1 MKRLSFLVLC
11 AALTAFAGPYDIESF
26 DAQDS
31 GSPDEYISA
40 EFGGELK
47 TVPASEVESL
57 QEGRLV
63 VRQKFQDPFGESE
76 PTYQLYQGGAGDL
89 SSLTPMSASSASISD
104 LVSAKI
110 YKRRGLDA
118 EDDVEKVY
126 FDSKFVYIP
135 GLSSAIAF
143 VNDSPVD
150 LKGDAPAASE
160 DEDTE
165 TETASAK
172 KATVECDEYD
182 TDCDDDDDEYDVSGD
197 VSNTNR
203 IADERD
209 YAASGAAED
218 ATDRFGI
225 ADEVRFWSGIVLSAV
240 AVGGAVMGVL
250 QHMKANEAQDAYDDL
265 KELDDALLEGC
276 HGNKACEDAL
286 KNYGADEAGKWSIK
300 NPEDRMATNKKTHD
314 SYAMWRNVWFGVTG
328 VSLTA
333 AIVLFVW

>member
-11 AALTAFAGPYDIESF
+11 ATLTAFAGPYDIGSF
-26 DAQDS
+26 DAQDN

-40 EFGGELK
+40 EFGDELK
-47 TVPASEVESL
+47 TVPASEVEDL

-63 VRQKFQDPFGESE
+63 VRQKFQDPFGESD
-76 PTYQLYQGGAGDL
+76 PTYQLYQGSAGDI
-89 SSLTPMSASSASISD
+89 SSLTPLSASSASISD

-135 GLSSAIAF
+135 GLTSAIAF
-143 VNDSPVD
+143 VNDAPVD

-160 DEDTE
+160 DSDTE
-165 TETASAK
+165 TAAAK
-172 KATVECDEYD
+172 KTSVECDEYD
-182 TDCDDDDDEYDVSGD
+182 PDCDDDDDDYDVSGD
-197 VSNTNR
+197 VSKTNR
-203 IADERD
+203 IADDRD
-209 YAASGAAED
+209 YAASDAAED

-240 AVGGAVMGVL
+240 AVGSAVMGIY
-250 QHMKANEAQDAYDDL
+250 QHMQANKAQDAYDEL
-265 KELDDALLEGC
+265 EELDDKLLSGC
-276 HGNKACEDAL
+276 KGNSECEKAMKQYAT
-286 KNYGADEAGKWSIK
+286 DEARDWTLKSL
-300 NPEDRMATNKKTHD
+300 EDKMKTNKKTHD
-314 SYAMWRNVWFGVTG
+314 SYATARNIWFAISGA
-328 VSLTA
+328 SLTG

>member
-150 LKGDAPAASE
+150 LKGDAPALAKTKTLKQKQPPPRKQPLNATNTTPIATTMTMNTMFPAMFPTQ
-160 DEDTE
+160 TE
-165 TETASAK
+165 SPMNVITQQAAQQKTQQTASVSPMK
-172 KATVECDEYD
+172 F
-182 TDCDDDDDEYDVSGD
+182 VSGL
-197 VSNTNR
+197 
-203 IADERD
+203 EL
-209 YAASGAAED
+209 
-218 ATDRFGI
+218 F
-225 ADEVRFWSGIVLSAV
+225 FLQLLSV
-240 AVGGAVMGVL
+240 V
-250 QHMKANEAQDAYDDL
+250 QSW
-265 KELDDALLEGC
+265 
-276 HGNKACEDAL
+276 AC
-286 KNYGADEAGKWSIK
+286 SS
-300 NPEDRMATNKKTHD
+300 T
-314 SYAMWRNVWFGVTG
+314 
-328 VSLTA
+328 
-333 AIVLFVW
+333 